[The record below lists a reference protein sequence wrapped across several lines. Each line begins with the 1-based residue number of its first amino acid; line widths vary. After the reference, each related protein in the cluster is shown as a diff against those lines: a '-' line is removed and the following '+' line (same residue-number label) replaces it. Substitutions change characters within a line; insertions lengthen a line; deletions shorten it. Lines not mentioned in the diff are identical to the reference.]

1 MSYTNQLEQNES
13 SLIPKVSGLDL
24 EAFNTLVL
32 KYQDLVYNHA
42 YALLGN
48 HHAAEDATQE
58 SFIKA
63 FKNLNNFRGDSFRAW
78 ILRITTNTCYDEL
91 RKSKRVTLTALY
103 PENEDGEELES
114 PAWIIDPNPSP
125 HATLEHKEF
134 SHNIYRMLD
143 ELPAKYRSTLTL
155 VDIHGLDYAEAA
167 QALDIPLGTLKSRL
181 ARARFLMRCKLTN
194 QFGNSPSFAFSNVS
208 TVCA

>member
-1 MSYTNQLEQNES
+1 MSYTNLLDQNES
-13 SLIPKVSGLDL
+13 PLIPQASGLDL
-24 EAFNTLVL
+24 EAFNALVL

-42 YALLGN
+42 YALLGD

-63 FKNLNNFRGDSFRAW
+63 FKNLDNFRGESFRAW

-91 RKSKRVTLTALY
+91 RKSKRFTLTALY
-103 PENEDGEELES
+103 PQNNNGEEVES
-114 PAWIIDPNPSP
+114 PAWIVDPDPSP
-125 HATLEHKEF
+125 QATLEHKEF
-134 SHNIYRMLD
+134 SHHMYRMLD

-155 VDIHGLDYAEAA
+155 VDVHGLDYAEAA

-181 ARARFLMRCKLTN
+181 ARARFLMRCKLSN
-194 QFGNSPSFAFSNVS
+194 QFDRHTNFVLTKPASL
-208 TVCA
+208 CA

>member
-1 MSYTNQLEQNES
+1 MSYTNLLEQNES
-13 SLIPKVSGLDL
+13 LLTPQAAGLDL
-24 EAFNTLVL
+24 DAFNVLVL

-42 YALLGN
+42 CALLGD

-63 FKNLNNFRGDSFRAW
+63 FKNLDNFRGDSFRAW

-114 PAWIIDPNPSP
+114 PAWIIDPDPSP
-125 HATLEHKEF
+125 HAMLEHKEF
-134 SHNIYRMLD
+134 SHHMYRMLD
-143 ELPAKYRSTLTL
+143 ELPTKYRSPLTL
-155 VDIHGLDYAEAA
+155 VDVHGLDYAEAA

-181 ARARFLMRCKLTN
+181 ARARFLMRCKLSN
-194 QFGNSPSFAFSNVS
+194 QFDRPTNFALAKSAS
-208 TVCA
+208 LCA

>member
-194 QFGNSPSFAFSNVS
+194 QFGISPSFAFSNVS